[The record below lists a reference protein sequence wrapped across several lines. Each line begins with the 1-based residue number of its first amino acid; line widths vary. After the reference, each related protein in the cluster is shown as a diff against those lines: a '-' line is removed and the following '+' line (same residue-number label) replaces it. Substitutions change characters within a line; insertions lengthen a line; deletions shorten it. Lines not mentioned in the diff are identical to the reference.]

1 VPPKGSFRRY
11 PSAYGVKP
19 SHGEVLFKLLLS
31 KENVRALRSRS
42 GRRSKRLFGV
52 GFLAPILAAIW
63 LTACAPAFAAPLPF
77 AMTEAAPG
85 IFVRPGLDQ
94 DATAE
99 NDDAIANIGFI
110 VGPDAVAVIDPGGS
124 LGDGERLRATIQ
136 AKTDRPIRYVVM
148 THGHPDHIF
157 GGSAFLPDHPIY
169 VGHARLAGMLVE
181 RGKYYRR
188 RLVEIL
194 GADRAGDYVM
204 PTLLV
209 GDQARI
215 DLGGRVLDLQAH
227 AAAHT
232 DNDLTILDR
241 QTGTLW
247 AGDLLFVDRVP
258 AIDGSLTGWLK
269 ELDALAALP
278 ATRAVPGHGPP
289 VVPWPEAA
297 ADEQRYFTTLATE
310 IRALIAKGGDIETA
324 VATIGLGERG
334 KWRLFDDYNGRNVT
348 IAFKELEWE

>member
-1 VPPKGSFRRY
+1 MYQCGSSRT
-11 PSAYGVKP
+11 
-19 SHGEVLFKLLLS
+19 EW
-31 KENVRALRSRS
+31 RSSERHICARS
-42 GRRSKRLFGV
+42 LV
-52 GFLAPILAAIW
+52 PILAALW
-63 LTACAPAFAAPLPF
+63 LVASTPAVAAPLPF

-85 IFVRPGLDQ
+85 IFVRQGLDQ

-110 VGPDAVAVIDPGGS
+110 IGPEAVAVIDPGGS
-124 LGDGERLRATIQ
+124 RGDGERLRATIQ
-136 AKTDRPIRYVVM
+136 AMTDRPIRYVVM

-157 GGSAFLPDHPIY
+157 GGSAFLPDHPVY
-169 VGHARLAGMLVE
+169 VGHQRLAGVLVE

-188 RLVEIL
+188 RLVETL
-194 GADRAGDYVM
+194 GTDRAGDYVM

-209 GDQARI
+209 GDHAQI
-215 DLGGRVLDLQAH
+215 DLGGRVLELQAH

-269 ELDALAALP
+269 VLESLKALP

-289 VVPWPEAA
+289 VVSWPEAA

-324 VATIGLGERG
+324 VTTIGLGERG
-334 KWRLFDDYNGRNVT
+334 KWQLFDDYNGRNVT
-348 IAFKELEWE
+348 VAFKELEWE